1 MKQSLPPHGI
11 PHYDTRENECPD
23 ICCECDED
31 PDSCGYVPEDCEQAA
46 EEAAA
51 EDLFEARREAYE

>member
-1 MKQSLPPHGI
+1 MKHPLPLHGA
-11 PHYDTRENECPD
+11 PHYDTRENERLD
-23 ICCECDED
+23 ICCECDCD
-31 PDSCGYVPEDCEQAA
+31 PDICGREPEDCEQAA